1 MAPRDAERREGD
13 AKATRIVGSVLG
25 PWIVDRVAPCG
36 SSSRSTVGSQSR
48 SKRLITATNLGLDMA
63 SALDEDTQQ
72 SIAAG
77 QETAKAFLRSIQ
89 KDLQK
94 VFIVFL
100 LAFLGTFWALRIY
113 VWDFLKGVTEA
124 NMTPEIAEQTEIIA
138 QTPFEVILLQA
149 KIGLIIGGIFAIPPL
164 LYFARDELRGRGM
177 WPQSPVPRWKLAA
190 IGLLAAAL
198 FAVGVAYGVYA
209 FFPIMFS
216 FLAGFGLEA
225 GLQPTYSIVM
235 WTEFIVFLSLSFG
248 LAGQMPLLV
257 TGLSYAEIV
266 QYETF
271 RDKWKYAVVAIFVF
285 GALFSPPDPFT
296 QLMWAFPL
304 IALYGFSLY
313 LAKVVVTAKR
323 SSDRIDVPAAVRNH
337 WNVVA
342 GIGVLGGGVVY
353 GFYEYGGR
361 TGANDLL
368 RWVGSDW
375 RFLPPGEGLGLDPV
389 TAAAIYA
396 VGWALTFAFVATLW
410 AVYTDLDT
418 TSAGYQY
425 GDPTAID
432 LEELDAAGIRAAPD
446 RAFAELTEDE
456 SVALAGAALEDDDP
470 DKAQAI
476 LDRYDEVAAAN
487 DGNGKEADGA
497 GTTTGSTGDGG
508 GSGGLASDVGD
519 RTSRAS
525 STFLSELTDGDDAED
540 DIGGYYKD
548 LKFIFDSLRSR
559 SFRLVAVFGGVM
571 ALAFTWLYLGGLAA
585 VRTDLESRV
594 PAEIDGGINSITL
607 HPVEAQIFRV
617 KFSVLLGIIAV
628 FPLLLYYAW
637 PALRERGFVAG
648 RARQV
653 YVWTGALFAGLIGGF
668 ALGYGYIAPAIIGW
682 LVTDATNADMI
693 ITYQVSDFLWLVIF
707 TTIGIGFLADIPVL
721 MVLLNKAGVPY
732 HAFRGRWREVTVGIL
747 LFAAIFT
754 PADVITMFLMTI
766 PLMLAYGVGIGVLFL
781 VTFGGKRNLSPPAEI
796 VSR

>member
-1 MAPRDAERREGD
+1 
-13 AKATRIVGSVLG
+13 
-25 PWIVDRVAPCG
+25 
-36 SSSRSTVGSQSR
+36 
-48 SKRLITATNLGLDMA
+48 MA

-72 SIAAG
+72 SLAAG
-77 QETAKAFLRSIQ
+77 RESAKAVLRSVQ

-100 LAFLGTFWALRIY
+100 LGFLGTFWALRIY

-124 NMTPEIAEQTEIIA
+124 NMTPDVAESTEIIA

-149 KIGLIIGGIFAIPPL
+149 KIGLIIGGVVAIPPL
-164 LYFARDELRGRGM
+164 IYFARDELRDRGM
-177 WPQSPVPRWKLAA
+177 WPDAPIPRWKLAA
-190 IGLLAAAL
+190 IALLATGL
-198 FAVGVAYGVYA
+198 FAVGVAYGIYA

-257 TGLSYAEIV
+257 TGLSYSGIV

-313 LAKVVVTAKR
+313 LAKLVVTAQR
-323 SSDRIDVPAAVRNH
+323 SSDRIDVGDAVRNH

-342 GIGVLGGGVVY
+342 GATVFGGGVVY
-353 GFYEYGGR
+353 AFYEYGGR
-361 TGANDLL
+361 AGANDLL
-368 RWVGSDW
+368 RWAGSDW
-375 RFLPPGEGLGLDPV
+375 RFLPPGGGLGLDPLV
-389 TAAAIYA
+389 AAGLYA
-396 VGWALTFAFVATLW
+396 VVWATAFAFLATLW
-410 AVYTDLDT
+410 AVYVDLDT

-432 LEELDAAGIRAAPD
+432 VGELDAAGVRAAPD
-446 RAFAELTEDE
+446 DAFVEMSEEE
-456 SVALAGAALEDDDP
+456 SLRLAQAALDEGNP
-470 DKAQAI
+470 EKGQAI
-476 LDRYDEVAAAN
+476 LDRFDAAAAERDAADADGD
-487 DGNGKEADGA
+487 DGNTDSDASA
-497 GTTTGSTGDGG
+497 GGG
-508 GSGGLASDVGD
+508 GSGGLTSEMSD

-525 STFLSELTDGDDAED
+525 STFLSELTEGDDAED

-548 LKFIFDSLRSR
+548 LRFILDSLRSR
-559 SFRLVAVFGGVM
+559 SFHLLVVFGGVM
-571 ALAFTWLYLGGLAA
+571 AAAFTWLYLGGLRRIVA
-585 VRTDLESRV
+585 DLESRV
-594 PAEIDGGINSITL
+594 PAEIDGGINVITL
-607 HPVEAQIFRV
+607 HPVEALIFMV
-617 KFSVLLGIIAV
+617 KVSILLGLIAV
-628 FPLLLYYAW
+628 FPLVLYYAW

-648 RARQV
+648 RVRQV
-653 YVWTGALFAGLIGGF
+653 YVWTGSLAAGLVGGF
-668 ALGYGYIAPAIIGW
+668 MLGYTYIAPGIIGW
-682 LVTDATNADMI
+682 LITDAASADMI

-707 TTIGIGFLADIPVL
+707 TTIGIGFLADVPVV

-732 HAFRGRWREVTVGIL
+732 DAFRGRWREVTVGIM
-747 LFAAIFT
+747 LFAAVFT
-754 PADVITMFLMTI
+754 PADVVTMFLMTVPI
-766 PLMLAYGVGIGVLFL
+766 MAAYGVGVGMLFF
-781 VTFGGKRNLSPPAEI
+781 VTFGGKRNLSPPAAI
-796 VSR
+796 IDR

>member
-1 MAPRDAERREGD
+1 
-13 AKATRIVGSVLG
+13 
-25 PWIVDRVAPCG
+25 
-36 SSSRSTVGSQSR
+36 
-48 SKRLITATNLGLDMA
+48 MA

-72 SIAAG
+72 SLAAG
-77 QETAKAFLRSIQ
+77 RESVKAVLRSIQ

-100 LAFLGTFWALRIY
+100 LGFLGTFWALRIY

-124 NMTPEIAEQTEIIA
+124 NMTPEVAESTEIIA

-149 KIGLIIGGIFAIPPL
+149 KIGLVIGGIVAIPPL
-164 LYFARDELRGRGM
+164 IYFARDELRDRNA

-190 IGLLAAAL
+190 IGLLGTAL
-198 FAVGVAYGVYA
+198 FAVGVAYGIYA

-257 TGLSYAEIV
+257 TGLSYTGIV

-304 IALYGFSLY
+304 ILLYGFSLY
-313 LAKVVVTAKR
+313 LAKLVVTAKR
-323 SSDRIDVPAAVRNH
+323 SSDRIDVADAVRNH

-342 GIGVLGGGVVY
+342 GAGVLGGGLVY
-353 GFYEYGGR
+353 VFYEYGGR
-361 TGANDLL
+361 VAANDLL
-368 RWVGSDW
+368 RRAGSDW
-375 RFLPPGEGLGLDPV
+375 RFLPPGGGLGLDPV
-389 TAAAIYA
+389 TAAGVYA
-396 VGWALTFAFVATLW
+396 VGWFAAFAFVATLW
-410 AVYTDLDT
+410 AVYVDLDT

-432 LEELDAAGIRAAPD
+432 LSELDAAGVRAAPD
-446 RAFAELTEDE
+446 ERFAELTESE
-456 SVALAGAALEDDDP
+456 ATELAYAAIEADDT
-470 DKAQAI
+470 DKGRAI
-476 LDRYDEVAAAN
+476 LDRFDAVNE
-487 DGNGKEADGA
+487 DGVDDASGGA
-497 GTTTGSTGDGG
+497 GGTADDGG
-508 GSGGLASDVGD
+508 AAGGDASGGLAGSVGD

-525 STFLSELTDGDDAED
+525 STFLAELTDGDDAED

-548 LKFIFDSLRSR
+548 LRFIVDSLRSR
-559 SFRLVAVFGGVM
+559 SFRLLAVFGGVM
-571 ALAFTWLYLGGLAA
+571 ALAFTWLYLGGLRSVVA
-585 VRTDLESRV
+585 DLERRV
-594 PAEIDGGINSITL
+594 PAEVEGGISVITL
-607 HPVEAQIFRV
+607 HPVEALIFMV
-617 KFSVLLGIIAV
+617 KVSVLAGLIAV

-648 RARQV
+648 RVRQV
-653 YVWTGALFAGLIGGF
+653 YVWVGALFAGLVGGF
-668 ALGYGYIAPAIIGW
+668 ALGYTYIAPGIIGW
-682 LVTDATNADMI
+682 LITDAAGANMI

-707 TTIGIGFLADIPVL
+707 TTIGIGFLADVPVT

-732 HAFRGRWREVTVGIL
+732 DAFRGRWREVTVGVL
-747 LFAAIFT
+747 LFAAVFT
-754 PADVITMFLMTI
+754 PADVITMFLMTV
-766 PLMLAYGVGIGVLFL
+766 PLMAAYGVGIGVLYL
-781 VTFGGKRNLSPPAEI
+781 VTFGGRRNLAPPAEI
-796 VSR
+796 VGR

>member
-1 MAPRDAERREGD
+1 
-13 AKATRIVGSVLG
+13 
-25 PWIVDRVAPCG
+25 
-36 SSSRSTVGSQSR
+36 
-48 SKRLITATNLGLDMA
+48 MA

-77 QETAKAFLRSIQ
+77 RETAKAFLRSIQ

-100 LAFLGTFWALRIY
+100 LGFLGTFWALRIY

-149 KIGLIIGGIFAIPPL
+149 KIGLIIGGIVAIPPL
-164 LYFARDELRGRGM
+164 IYFARDELRDRGM

-190 IGLLAAAL
+190 IGLLATAL
-198 FAVGVAYGVYA
+198 FTVGVAYGVYA

-257 TGLSYAEIV
+257 TGLSYSEIV
-266 QYETF
+266 PYETF

-342 GIGVLGGGVVY
+342 GTGVLGGVVVY

-361 TGANDLL
+361 TGVNDLL
-368 RWVGSDW
+368 RWAGSDW

-389 TAAAIYA
+389 TAAGIYA
-396 VGWALTFAFVATLW
+396 VGWTLAFAFVATLW

-432 LEELDAAGIRAAPD
+432 LDELDAAGIRAAPD

-470 DKAQAI
+470 EKAQAI
-476 LDRYDEVAAAN
+476 LDRYDEAAEEA
-487 DGNGKEADGA
+487 DAGGGEPADGA
-497 GTTTGSTGDGG
+497 DDGDTAMDTTASDAGTAAGDDGG
-508 GSGGLASDVGD
+508 AGGLASTVGD

-594 PAEIDGGINSITL
+594 PAEVDGGINIITL
-607 HPVEAQIFRV
+607 HPVEALIFMV

-648 RARQV
+648 RVRQV
-653 YVWTGALFAGLIGGF
+653 YVWAGALFAGLVGGF

-796 VSR
+796 VGR

>member
-1 MAPRDAERREGD
+1 
-13 AKATRIVGSVLG
+13 
-25 PWIVDRVAPCG
+25 
-36 SSSRSTVGSQSR
+36 
-48 SKRLITATNLGLDMA
+48 MA

-72 SIAAG
+72 SLAAG
-77 QETAKAFLRSIQ
+77 RESAKAVLRSVQ

-100 LAFLGTFWALRIY
+100 LGFLGTFWALRIY

-124 NMTPEIAEQTEIIA
+124 NMTPDVAESTEIIA

-149 KIGLIIGGIFAIPPL
+149 KIGLIIGGIVAIPPL
-164 LYFARDELRGRGM
+164 IYFARDELRERGM
-177 WPQSPVPRWKLAA
+177 WPDAPIPRWKLAA
-190 IGLLAAAL
+190 IALLATGL
-198 FAVGVAYGVYA
+198 FAVGVAYGIYA

-257 TGLSYAEIV
+257 TGLSYSGIV

-313 LAKVVVTAKR
+313 LAKLVVTAQR
-323 SSDRIDVPAAVRNH
+323 SSDRIDVGDAVRNH

-342 GIGVLGGGVVY
+342 GAAVFGGGVVY
-353 GFYEYGGR
+353 AFYEYGGR

-368 RWVGSDW
+368 RWAGSDW
-375 RFLPPGEGLGLDPV
+375 RFLPPGGGLGLDPV
-389 TAAAIYA
+389 VAAGLYA
-396 VGWALTFAFVATLW
+396 VAWAASFAFLATLW
-410 AVYTDLDT
+410 AVYVDLDT

-432 LEELDAAGIRAAPD
+432 VGELDAAGVRAAPD
-446 RAFAELTEDE
+446 DAFVEMSEEESLRLAQTALDE
-456 SVALAGAALEDDDP
+456 GNPE
-470 DKAQAI
+470 KGQAI
-476 LDRYDEVAAAN
+476 LDRFDAAAAERDAADADGD
-487 DGNGKEADGA
+487 DGNTDSDASA
-497 GTTTGSTGDGG
+497 GGG
-508 GSGGLASDVGD
+508 GSGGLTSEVSD

-525 STFLSELTDGDDAED
+525 STFLSELTEGDDAED

-548 LKFIFDSLRSR
+548 LRFILDSLRSR
-559 SFRLVAVFGGVM
+559 SFHLLVVFGGVM
-571 ALAFTWLYLGGLAA
+571 AAAFTWLYLGGLRRIVA
-585 VRTDLESRV
+585 DLESRV
-594 PAEIDGGINSITL
+594 PAEIDGGINVITL
-607 HPVEAQIFRV
+607 HPVEALIFMV
-617 KFSVLLGIIAV
+617 KVSILLGLIAV
-628 FPLLLYYAW
+628 FPLVLYYAW

-648 RARQV
+648 RVRQV
-653 YVWTGALFAGLIGGF
+653 YVWTGSLAAGLVGGF
-668 ALGYGYIAPAIIGW
+668 MLGYTYIAPGIIGW
-682 LVTDATNADMI
+682 LITDAASADMI

-707 TTIGIGFLADIPVL
+707 TTIGIGFLADVPVV

-732 HAFRGRWREVTVGIL
+732 DAFRGRWREVTVGIM
-747 LFAAIFT
+747 LFAAVFT
-754 PADVITMFLMTI
+754 PADVVTMFLMTVPI
-766 PLMLAYGVGIGVLFL
+766 MAAYGVGVGMLFF
-781 VTFGGKRNLSPPAEI
+781 VTFGGKRNLSPPAAI
-796 VSR
+796 IDR